1 MRTLR
6 NSKTLDLVKR
16 LIRFRKF
23 DLVKTVNGNFFDGV
37 LSNALIGIIAEGNIW
52 DCYANQPFISEQG
65 SLFVTSEIVF
75 VGFIDNGKIHYIE
88 TVTGHR
94 YAISDV
100 KGDYAFSMSENE
112 LVESLQSKA
121 KHITDSYRYFRSLQ
135 WSDPLNTNKYSL
147 SSNGDD
153 VTVYMGLDRHFYAMR
168 LDRNQPLL
176 RVSNCDLK
184 YPSPTPF

>member
-6 NSKTLDLVKR
+6 NSITLDLVKR
-16 LIRFRKF
+16 LINQRKF

-37 LSNALIGIIAEGNIW
+37 LSNAEIGIIAEGNIW
-52 DCYANQPFISEQG
+52 DCDANRPVTSEQG
-65 SLFVTSEIVF
+65 AFFTTSEIVY
-75 VGFIDNGKIHYIE
+75 VGFIDSGKIHYIE

-100 KGDYAFSMSENE
+100 KGDHPISQSETI

-121 KHITDSYRYFRSLQ
+121 KHISESLCYFRNLQ
-135 WSDPLNTNKYSL
+135 WSDPLTNNKFSL

-153 VTVYMGLDRHFYAMR
+153 VTVHRGLDHHFYAML

-176 RVSNCDLK
+176 RVSNSDLK
-184 YPSPTPF
+184 YPSPIPF